1 MNNRELTL
9 QILIYSNLKMLM
21 TTIVYKIL
29 FQLTSHFNLWQLLED
44 FYIVIIDLDVID
56 VLPNGGEDGVD
67 NIEEK
72 LDPSSNFDG
81 R

>member
-9 QILIYSNLKMLM
+9 QILIYSDLKMLM
-21 TTIVYKIL
+21 TTLVYKIL

>member
-9 QILIYSNLKMLM
+9 QILIYSDLKMLM
-21 TTIVYKIL
+21 TTLVYKIL

-56 VLPNGGEDGVD
+56 VLPNGGEDGVG
-67 NIEEK
+67 NI
-72 LDPSSNFDG
+72 
-81 R
+81 

>member
-1 MNNRELTL
+1 
-9 QILIYSNLKMLM
+9 
-21 TTIVYKIL
+21 
-29 FQLTSHFNLWQLLED
+29 LED

>member
-9 QILIYSNLKMLM
+9 QILIYSDLKMLM
-21 TTIVYKIL
+21 TTLVYKIL

-44 FYIVIIDLDVID
+44 FYIVIIDLDVTD

-67 NIEEK
+67 NI
-72 LDPSSNFDG
+72 
-81 R
+81 